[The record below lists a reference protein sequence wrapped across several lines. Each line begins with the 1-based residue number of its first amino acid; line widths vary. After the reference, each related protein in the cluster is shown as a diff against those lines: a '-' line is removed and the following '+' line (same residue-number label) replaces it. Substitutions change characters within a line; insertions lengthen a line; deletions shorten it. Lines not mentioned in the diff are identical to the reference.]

1 MYELEQ
7 GTKRLIGALER
18 TDNIKALATI
28 LNYEPGQLEQDI
40 QALSDYVRDKAADPE
55 ETIKPYG
62 VYKVYTW
69 DDVSYELIERYETKE
84 QAEQMATKLKKEN
97 QASFKPSETM
107 RISPIT
113 YAVYSDVEYYNLM
126 H

>member
-18 TDNIKALATI
+18 IDNIKALATI

-40 QALSDYVRDKAADPE
+40 QALSDYVRDKAADSE

-62 VYKVYTW
+62 VYQVYTW

-84 QAEQMATKLKKEN
+84 QAEQMAAKLNKEN

-107 RISPIT
+107 SISPIS

>member
-7 GTKRLIGALER
+7 GAKRLIGALER
-18 TDNIKALATI
+18 TDNIKALAMI

-55 ETIKPYG
+55 ETIKPY
-62 VYKVYTW
+62 
-69 DDVSYELIERYETKE
+69 KE
-84 QAEQMATKLKKEN
+84 
-97 QASFKPSETM
+97 
-107 RISPIT
+107 
-113 YAVYSDVEYYNLM
+113 